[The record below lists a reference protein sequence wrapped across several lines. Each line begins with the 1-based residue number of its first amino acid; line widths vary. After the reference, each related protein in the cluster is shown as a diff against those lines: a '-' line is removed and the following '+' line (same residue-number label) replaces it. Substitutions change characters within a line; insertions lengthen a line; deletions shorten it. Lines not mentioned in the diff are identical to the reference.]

1 MSCGPLDETLALS
14 SADHPA
20 GTSTQPAAPASLHLT
35 LARREGKAAI
45 CRVLQRALYMF
56 YLLGLGAEVAK
67 SSQPVGMRPGLT

>member
-20 GTSTQPAAPASLHLT
+20 GTTSSQPAAPASLHLT

-67 SSQPVGMRPGLT
+67 SSQPAGM